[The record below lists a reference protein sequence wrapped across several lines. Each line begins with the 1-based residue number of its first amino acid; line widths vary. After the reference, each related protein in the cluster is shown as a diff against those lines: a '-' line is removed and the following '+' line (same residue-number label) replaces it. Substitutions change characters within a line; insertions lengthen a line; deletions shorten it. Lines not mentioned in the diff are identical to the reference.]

1 VRLPHVED
9 DPDAR
14 WRDPGEVGDVADP
27 PRPHLGDEEA
37 GGRGDSADRQRDADL
52 AVVGAF
58 GGHGLGAGAQDL
70 GEQVLGRGLPGR
82 PRDPDDG
89 EIGGS
94 IDDGSRD
101 RAEGRLHV
109 VGEQVGDP
117 GDRARGQRGDRTG
130 FLGGAD
136 EGVPVGVLADAGDIE
151 AAGPTFTGVGDD
163 GAVDEHPSLG
173 RVGARRA
180 AVRVHQDG
188 TGGPRE
194 VVQAQRDHRLPSV
207 IARPRS

>member
-1 VRLPHVED
+1 MFGGGALTDENDPGCGGRGHGGNRRVVGVEDGDTAGRQGRDELGLGAGDVVPATELADVRLPHVED

-89 EIGGS
+89 EVGGS
-94 IDDGSRD
+94 VDDGPCD
-101 RAEGRLHV
+101 GAEGRLYV
-109 VGEQVGDP
+109 VG
-117 GDRARGQRGDRTG
+117 
-130 FLGGAD
+130 
-136 EGVPVGVLADAGDIE
+136 
-151 AAGPTFTGVGDD
+151 
-163 GAVDEHPSLG
+163 
-173 RVGARRA
+173 
-180 AVRVHQDG
+180 
-188 TGGPRE
+188 
-194 VVQAQRDHRLPSV
+194 
-207 IARPRS
+207 